1 MLSGGRRRRGG
12 AASAAGGAVAA
23 RGRGGSGARRGGE
36 VRGQMPEVVVVVY
49 GCRLAAAWRPFIIG
63 EGDWAEGG
71 RRRPGGEGEPPS
83 CLCSWGSLTRTSFLL
98 PTGGR

>member
-12 AASAAGGAVAA
+12 GASAAGGAGAA
-23 RGRGGSGARRGGE
+23 RSRVGSGARRGGE
-36 VRGQMPEVVVVVY
+36 VRGQMPEVVVVY

-83 CLCSWGSLTRTSFLL
+83 CLCPCCWGRV
-98 PTGGR
+98 